1 MQWQLSWFY
10 PVITRSP
17 REIWM
22 GITHHPL
29 STGSLFS
36 HAFCGTPQASL
47 SCALHPVCE
56 YSISKKDVVKW
67 SEVAQSC
74 PTLCDPVDCSP
85 PGSPV
90 HGILQARI
98 LEWVAISFSRGSSQP
113 RDQTRVS
120 CIAGRCFIL
129 WATSE
134 APKVWTAL
142 LHFENAVLSIR
153 FYHLRRNAFSRLIP
167 IIVKDHQN
175 LGYSLLSTKTNV
187 NILKKIIFKIF
198 QRILY
203 KKWRMIFHTI
213 FKIMLK
219 ENTNIGNVRKS
230 TFIIYL

>member
-17 REIWM
+17 CEIWM

-98 LEWVAISFSRGSSQP
+98 LEWVAISFSRGSSNPGIKPRSPALQADALSSEPPAKPPKYEQP
-113 RDQTRVS
+113 
-120 CIAGRCFIL
+120 
-129 WATSE
+129 
-134 APKVWTAL
+134 
-142 LHFENAVLSIR
+142 
-153 FYHLRRNAFSRLIP
+153 Y
-167 IIVKDHQN
+167 
-175 LGYSLLSTKTNV
+175 Y
-187 NILKKIIFKIF
+187 ILKM
-198 QRILY
+198 QYYL
-203 KKWRMIFHTI
+203 
-213 FKIMLK
+213 L
-219 ENTNIGNVRKS
+219 G
-230 TFIIYL
+230 FIIWEEMPFPGWYQ